1 MRVPM
6 ITTYFSQL
14 NIPISPDKPEKL
26 ERYYDLLIKKNKVMN
41 LTTITD
47 HDEFMRKHILD
58 SLAVV
63 RYFSFDGVEKVMDLG
78 TGGGFPGIPLKIFFP
93 ETEFTLV
100 DSVNK
105 KLRFIEEAAREL
117 GLDKISFVHGRAED
131 LAHDDLYREKY
142 DVLVSRAVANLS
154 TLTEL
159 SLGFIKQGGLFLS
172 YKGVTGEEELKE
184 AAKAINIMGGEPGRL
199 EKYDLPGGD
208 DQRSLIFIKKT
219 KKTPKT
225 YPRKAGVPNKK
236 PL

>member
-1 MRVPM
+1 M
-6 ITTYFSQL
+6 INTYFSQL
-14 NIPISPDKPEKL
+14 NIPSSPDKLEKL
-26 ERYYDLLIKKNKVMN
+26 ERYYELLIEKNRVMN

-47 HDEFMRKHILD
+47 HDEFMRKHIVD
-58 SLAVV
+58 SLAVI
-63 RYFSFDGVEKVMDLG
+63 RYYSFDKVKRVIDLG

-93 ETEFTLV
+93 DIEFTLV

-105 KLRFIEEAAREL
+105 KLRFIEEAAEEL
-117 GLDKISFVHGRAED
+117 GLKKILFVHGRAED
-131 LAHDDLYREKY
+131 LAHEELHREKY

-159 SLGFIKQGGLFLS
+159 SLGFIKTGGSFIS
-172 YKGVTGEEELKE
+172 YKGAGGVEELEE
-184 AAKAINIMGGEPGRL
+184 AAKAISIMGGETDRV

-208 DQRSLIFIKKT
+208 DQRCLIFIKKT
-219 KKTPKT
+219 KKTVKT